1 MSSAHAPSSRHPIRI
16 WSDGSCAPN
25 PGPGG
30 WGAIVERGSERRE
43 LFGNHPAS
51 TNNIMELTAA
61 IEALRT
67 TPPGAHVILTTDSL
81 YVKDGIT
88 RWITAWKRKG
98 WRKSDGKPVLNQDYW
113 RALDELAQQR
123 HVSWEWVRGHDGH
136 PENERCDELA
146 NQAREALRR

>member
-1 MSSAHAPSSRHPIRI
+1 MAPASASHALIRI

-30 WGAIVERGSERRE
+30 WGALIERDGRRE
-43 LFGNHPAS
+43 ELSGNSPAS

-61 IEALRT
+61 IEALRH
-67 TPPGAHVILTTDSL
+67 TPPGSHVVLTTDSL

-88 RWITAWKRKG
+88 KWIVNWKKKG
-98 WRKSDGKPVLNQDYW
+98 WRKADGKPVLNQKQW
-113 RALDELAQQR
+113 LALDELAGRR
-123 HVSWEWVRGHDGH
+123 HVRWEWVRGHIGH

-146 NQAREALRR
+146 NAARQALG